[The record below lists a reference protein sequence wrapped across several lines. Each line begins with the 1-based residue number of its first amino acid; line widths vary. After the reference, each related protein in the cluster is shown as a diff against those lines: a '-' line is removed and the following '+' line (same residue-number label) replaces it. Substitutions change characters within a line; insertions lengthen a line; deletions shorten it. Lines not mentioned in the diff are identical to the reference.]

1 MSKTPLRSVFATGV
15 CSVIRHMDIK
25 LYFFLVFVIVV
36 TYVVIGNLVYLRNVI
51 PTLEKERLGNKMGN
65 VIPSGMPSR
74 QRKHMKQYLRILDE
88 NNLKPWFYYYLKFND
103 AIGIVIFVFFISL
116 LIKLWGKI

>member
-1 MSKTPLRSVFATGV
+1 
-15 CSVIRHMDIK
+15 MDIE

-36 TYVVIGNLVYLRNVI
+36 TYIVIGNLVYFRNVI
-51 PTLEKERLGNKMGN
+51 PEFEKEGLGNKMGN
-65 VIPSGMPSR
+65 VIPSGMPLH

-103 AIGIVIFVFFISL
+103 AICIVIFVLFMSI
-116 LIKLWGKI
+116 LIKLWSKI